1 MMGQPDDPEDARDDG
16 AEPPD
21 LQRPSIAR
29 VYDYMLG
36 GNHNFAVDR
45 EFAARMQERLPGV
58 AGTFAN
64 NRAFLRRAVRYC
76 VRAGVHQF
84 LDLGSGIPT
93 MGSVHEVARAIAPD
107 VRVAY
112 VDNEPVAVA
121 HSEQILAGLDG
132 VSISSADMRDPQ
144 SVWSAPGVRD
154 VLDLDRPVAVLMV
167 AVLHFAG
174 PADDPRGILAGYRSR
189 LVPGSLFAIS
199 HATSDLTDPA
209 DRAAMLEGERLY
221 RESSTPLHLRDRAE
235 LTALMADL
243 TLVEPGVVEM
253 RDWHR
258 DPDEPEARG
267 VGEALAVVGRVG

>member
-1 MMGQPDDPEDARDDG
+1 MDGHRDG
-16 AEPPD
+16 EPPD

-45 EFAARMQERLPGV
+45 EFAARMLERLPGV

-76 VRAGVHQF
+76 VRSGVDQF

-93 MGSVHEVARAIAPD
+93 MGSVHEVARAIDPA

-132 VSISSADMRDPQ
+132 LSISAADMRDPDA
-144 SVWSAPGVRD
+144 VWSSPGVAG

-174 PADDPRGILAGYRSR
+174 PDDDPRGIVDGYTSR
-189 LVPGSLFAIS
+189 LAPGSLFAIS
-199 HATSDLTDPA
+199 HASTDLRDPA
-209 DRAAMLEGERLY
+209 DRAAMAEGERLY
-221 RESSTPLHLRDRAE
+221 RESSTPLHLRDRTELAA
-235 LTALMADL
+235 LTAGL
-243 TLVEPGVVEM
+243 TLVEPGIVEM

>member
-1 MMGQPDDPEDARDDG
+1 MTDGPDVREG
-16 AEPPD
+16 GEPPD

-45 EFAARMQERLPGV
+45 EFAARMLERLPGV

-76 VRAGVHQF
+76 VRAGVDQF

-93 MGSVHEVARAIAPD
+93 MGSVHEVARAIDPD
-107 VRVAY
+107 TRVAY

-132 VSISSADMRDPQ
+132 VSISSADMRDPE

-154 VLDLDRPVAVLMV
+154 VLDLERPVAVLMV

-174 PADDPRGILAGYRSR
+174 PADDPRSILDGYRSR
-189 LVPGSLFAIS
+189 LVPGSLFAVS
-199 HATSDLTDPA
+199 HATTDLRDPA
-209 DRAAMLEGERLY
+209 DRAAMEEGERLY
-221 RESSTPLHLRDRAE
+221 RESSTPLHLRDRSQ
-235 LTALMADL
+235 LADLLSAL
-243 TLVEPGVVEM
+243 TLVDPGVVEM

-258 DPDEPEARG
+258 DPEEPEARG
-267 VGEALAVVGRVG
+267 VGEALAVVGRVD

>member
-1 MMGQPDDPEDARDDG
+1 
-16 AEPPD
+16 
-21 LQRPSIAR
+21 
-29 VYDYMLG
+29 MLG

-144 SVWSAPGVRD
+144 AVWSAPGVRD

-174 PADDPRGILAGYRSR
+174 PAGRPAGHPGRLPVAAGARQPVRDLARD
-189 LVPGSLFAIS
+189 
-199 HATSDLTDPA
+199 TDLTDPA
-209 DRAAMLEGERLY
+209 DRAAMAEGERLY

-267 VGEALAVVGRVG
+267 VGEALAVVGRVEG

>member
-1 MMGQPDDPEDARDDG
+1 VDGQDSSDG
-16 AEPPD
+16 GEPPD
-21 LQRPSIAR
+21 LRRPSIAR

-76 VRAGVHQF
+76 VRSGVRQF

-93 MGSVHEVARAIAPD
+93 MGSVHEVARAIDPD

-132 VSISSADMRDPQ
+132 VGISAADMRDPQ
-144 SVWSAPGVRD
+144 AVWSAPGVRD

-174 PADDPRGILAGYRSR
+174 PGDDPRGILDGYRAR
-189 LVPGSLFAIS
+189 LVPGSLFVLS
-199 HATSDLTDPA
+199 HATTDLRDPA
-209 DRAAMLEGERLY
+209 DRAAMAEGERLY
-221 RESSTPLHLRDRAE
+221 RESSTPLTLRDRGE
-235 LTALMADL
+235 LTELMAGL

-267 VGEALAVVGRVG
+267 VGEALAVVARVDR